1 MSFFEDLMALV
12 RLAAILLWIVIGAS
26 VVIGLLTT

>member
-1 MSFFEDLMALV
+1 MNFFEDLMAFV
-12 RLAAILLWIVIGAS
+12 RLVVILAWFVIGAS